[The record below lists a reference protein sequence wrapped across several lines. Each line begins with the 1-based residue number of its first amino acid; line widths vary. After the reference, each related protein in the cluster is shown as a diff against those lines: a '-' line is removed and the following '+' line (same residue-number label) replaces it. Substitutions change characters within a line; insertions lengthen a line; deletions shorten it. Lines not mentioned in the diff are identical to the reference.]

1 MKKIKKNQIIITA
14 LAIMIAVA
22 GYINY
27 TGSLGDIISIKNK
40 NEDVPVTSESLEEPG
55 TIVLTAGDNVTGEEQ
70 TTGENKENSDTVSV
84 NGDVTSEKPVV
95 ATSVISE
102 AKLNREQVR
111 AKNKE
116 MLLNIINSTEL
127 NEAAKADA
135 VAQITEITE
144 NSQKETAAELLLEA
158 KGLGNS
164 VVSIQNGEVDVVI
177 NSTGIS
183 DTQRAQIED
192 IIKRKTGVS
201 ADKITINVC
210 NN

>member
-1 MKKIKKNQIIITA
+1 
-14 LAIMIAVA
+14 MIAVA

-40 NEDVPVTSESLEEPG
+40 KEDVPVTSESLEEPG
-55 TIVLTAGDNVTGEEQ
+55 TVVLTAGDNVTEEEKSSGES
-70 TTGENKENSDTVSV
+70 TENSDTISV
-84 NGDVTSEKPVV
+84 NGDVTNEKPVV

-102 AKLNREQVR
+102 AKLNREQMR

-135 VAQITEITE
+135 VAQITQISE

-164 VVSIQNGEVDVVI
+164 VVSIQDGEVDVVI
-177 NSTGIS
+177 NSAGIS

-192 IIKRKTGVS
+192 IIKRKTGVT

>member
-1 MKKIKKNQIIITA
+1 
-14 LAIMIAVA
+14 MIAVA

-55 TIVLTAGDNVTGEEQ
+55 TVVLTAGDNVTEGEKSN
-70 TTGENKENSDTVSV
+70 GENNENSGTISV

-102 AKLNREQVR
+102 AKLNREQMR

-116 MLLNIINSTEL
+116 MLLDIINSTEL

-135 VAQITEITE
+135 IAQITQISE

-164 VVSIQNGEVDVVI
+164 VVSIQDGEVDVVI
-177 NSTGIS
+177 NSAGIS

-192 IIKRKTGVS
+192 IIKRKTGVT

>member
-1 MKKIKKNQIIITA
+1 
-14 LAIMIAVA
+14 MIAVA

-40 NEDVPVTSESLEEPG
+40 KEDAPVTSESLEEPG
-55 TIVLTAGDNVTGEEQ
+55 TVVLTAGDNVTDGEKSD
-70 TTGENKENSDTVSV
+70 GENSGNSDTISV

-102 AKLNREQVR
+102 AKLNREQMR

-116 MLLNIINSTEL
+116 MLLDIINSTEL

-135 VAQITEITE
+135 VAQITQISE

-164 VVSIQNGEVDVVI
+164 VVSIQDGEVDVVI
-177 NSTGIS
+177 NAAGIS

-192 IIKRKTGVS
+192 IIKRKTGVT
-201 ADKITINVC
+201 AYKITINVC

>member
-1 MKKIKKNQIIITA
+1 
-14 LAIMIAVA
+14 MIAVA

>member
-1 MKKIKKNQIIITA
+1 
-14 LAIMIAVA
+14 MIAVA

-135 VAQITEITE
+135 VTQITEITE

>member
-1 MKKIKKNQIIITA
+1 
-14 LAIMIAVA
+14 MIAVA

-40 NEDVPVTSESLEEPG
+40 KEDVPVTSESLEEPG
-55 TIVLTAGDNVTGEEQ
+55 TVVLTAGDNVTEGEKSD
-70 TTGENKENSDTVSV
+70 GENNENSDTISV

-116 MLLNIINSTEL
+116 MLLNIIDSTEL

-135 VAQITEITE
+135 VAQITEISE

-164 VVSIQNGEVDVVI
+164 VVSIQDGEVDVVI
-177 NSTGIS
+177 NSAGIS

-192 IIKRKTGVS
+192 IIKRKTGVT

>member
-1 MKKIKKNQIIITA
+1 MITA

>member
-1 MKKIKKNQIIITA
+1 
-14 LAIMIAVA
+14 MIAVA

-55 TIVLTAGDNVTGEEQ
+55 TVVLTAGDNVTEGEKSN
-70 TTGENKENSDTVSV
+70 GENNENSDTISV

-102 AKLNREQVR
+102 AKLNREQMR

-116 MLLNIINSTEL
+116 MLLDIINSTEL

-135 VAQITEITE
+135 IAQITQISE

-164 VVSIQNGEVDVVI
+164 VVSIQDGEVDVVI
-177 NSTGIS
+177 NSAGIS

-192 IIKRKTGVS
+192 IIKRKTGVT

>member
-1 MKKIKKNQIIITA
+1 
-14 LAIMIAVA
+14 MIAVA

-40 NEDVPVTSESLEEPG
+40 KEDVPVTSESLEEPG
-55 TIVLTAGDNVTGEEQ
+55 TVVLTAGDNVTEGEKSD
-70 TTGENKENSDTVSV
+70 GENNENSDTISV

-135 VAQITEITE
+135 VAQITEISE

-164 VVSIQNGEVDVVI
+164 VVSIQDGEVDVVI
-177 NSTGIS
+177 NSAGIS

-192 IIKRKTGVS
+192 IIKRKTGVT